1 MTNRRGETV
10 RLTNRDW
17 VKLGIFSIVN
27 LLAVAAFAWTLH
39 EDIAVLKVEMT
50 SAKQEQSTVRE
61 DLRELRTLLLRNFE
75 VSSR

>member
-17 VKLGIFSIVN
+17 VKLGIVSIAN
-27 LLAVAAFAWTLH
+27 LLAVATFAWTLH
-39 EDIAVLKVEMT
+39 EDIAVLKVEM
-50 SAKQEQSTVRE
+50 SSVKQEQRTVK
-61 DLRELRTLLLRNFE
+61 DDVRELRTLLLRNFE